1 MEFGVGRGTVP
12 REAESL
18 GTVVASGDNEMAAE
32 LDRINRE
39 VFEESMEIIKLAWN
53 NERFSFR
60 GKHFTLPPDGIPD
73 RGGFVTEL
81 TLVPRPTRQH
91 RHLPAG
97 HVARDRRVRAPPGPQ
112 GGVLAAAPA
121 EPAGEVGPLCRAAG
135 QASAGRSSPA
145 TTAASC

>member
-53 NERFSFR
+53 NERFAFR

-73 RGGFVTEL
+73 RGGFVD
-81 TLVPRPTRQH
+81 RPHARPPPDPH
-91 RHLPAG
+91 RSTSTS
-97 HVARDRRVRAPPGPQ
+97 R
-112 GGVLAAAPA
+112 
-121 EPAGEVGPLCRAAG
+121 
-135 QASAGRSSPA
+135 
-145 TTAASC
+145 